1 MANVE
6 IYTKETCPYCHRAKA
21 LLSSNGRE
29 FPGAADRL
37 ATPPSVRDDQT
48 QRSHHGSPEFLLTHS
63 TLAAV
68 MTCMH
73 WMHVVDWIPC

>member
-21 LLSSNGRE
+21 LLSSKGVSFQELPIDGN
-29 FPGAADRL
+29 AANAAVAPRFH
-37 ATPPSVRDDQT
+37 R
-48 QRSHHGSPEFLLTHS
+48 FLLTHS
-63 TLAAV
+63 TLVAV